1 MLFNLSLLD
10 ARVKDVAIPSKYA
23 NEVSNLSILQTIFT
37 FPLLLGRRFLSRIIF
52 KDVVHDFSPIA
63 LFFFLG
69 LLMLL
74 WGVGFGAYAWIKSI
88 LTDKVSSTG
97 TVMISVLPLILGFQ
111 LLLQAVVLD
120 IQRSSK

>member
-1 MLFNLSLLD
+1 
-10 ARVKDVAIPSKYA
+10 
-23 NEVSNLSILQTIFT
+23 
-37 FPLLLGRRFLSRIIF
+37 
-52 KDVVHDFSPIA
+52 
-63 LFFFLG
+63 
-69 LLMLL
+69 MLL

-88 LTDKVSSTG
+88 LSDKISSTG